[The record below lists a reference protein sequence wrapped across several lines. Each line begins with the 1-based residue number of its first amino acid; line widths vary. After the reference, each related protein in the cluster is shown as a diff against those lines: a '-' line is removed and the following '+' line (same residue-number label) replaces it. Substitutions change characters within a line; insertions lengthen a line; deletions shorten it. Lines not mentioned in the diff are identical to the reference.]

1 MSCDSSALLKS
12 WVTCFATAS
21 LFVVSACLSTRESDT
36 PAPKKNTSADT
47 SKNAQTADVA
57 QTPAQQ
63 GVCPAGTR
71 LNERPRVCVTRG
83 GFALGPF
90 PLELQELCRE
100 RAPADAATCVQKQ
113 DWPFE
118 LLMSLYSEYVRGCPP
133 GTAPGTGGI
142 CIGTDSLYGPF
153 TMEQVMSCRAGL
165 PVVQQSQCDALSWPP
180 DFMRFVQKENTPPG
194 IEVDTGSVSPALSL
208 GTASQTP
215 VVDAPVPAGSR
226 APAKENDE
234 TAESESQKTQPAI
247 ATESKPQPPSVQPKK
262 PKLIPEAPRAPTFCV
277 FSWDEMPG
285 TADFTTSNVYLSSL
299 QRPQRYLLDRKQDAT
314 LLGSRDFQNLDMCG
328 RARFLKGCFQKV
340 IYDNNSLAAQTFRKW
355 SLGRLR
361 PLEAYMAIVHQ
372 KTRLGLWR
380 DECWRGQC
388 RGRGLAR
395 VDAAYSVSGRKI
407 RLEDDV
413 WIGITHNIITNLRFG
428 LRQISRRLSA
438 APSDLYQLGYS
449 MVRTPGQR
457 ERFARE
463 ITENYR
469 KLVACQLD

>member
-1 MSCDSSALLKS
+1 MSCDSSASLKC
-12 WVTCFATAS
+12 WVTRFATVVV
-21 LFVVSACLSTRESDT
+21 FVLSACLSTNESGT
-36 PAPKKNTSADT
+36 TNSKKVSTVDANKKGKAG
-47 SKNAQTADVA
+47 VA
-57 QTPAQQ
+57 VQSPAQQ
-63 GVCPAGTR
+63 GVCPTGTR

-100 RAPADAATCVQKQ
+100 KAPADAATCVQKQ

-153 TMEQVMSCRAGL
+153 TMEQVMACRAGV
-165 PVVQQSQCDALSWPP
+165 PMVQQSQCDALSWPP
-180 DFMRFVQKENTPPG
+180 DFMRFVQKDDTPPG
-194 IEVDTGSVSPALSL
+194 IEIDTGAVSPALSL
-208 GTASQTP
+208 GASSQTP
-215 VVDAPVPAGSR
+215 SVDAPVPVRDSAGSVVSEVTSN
-226 APAKENDE
+226 KEE
-234 TAESESQKTQPAI
+234 QPTQPN
-247 ATESKPQPPSVQPKK
+247 ATSEAKPLLTNVKSKK
-262 PKLIPEAPRAPTFCV
+262 PRPIPEAPRAPTFCV

-285 TADFTTSNVYLSSL
+285 TADFTTINVYLRSL
-299 QRPQRYLLDRKQDAT
+299 QMPQRYLLDRKQNAT

-413 WIGITHNIITNLRFG
+413 WIGITHNILTNLRFG

-449 MVRTPGQR
+449 MVPTPGQR

-469 KLVACQLD
+469 KIVSCQLD